1 MRGASAR
8 RVSLFPAAQAGAFS
22 RPQIYRPTRIR
33 ARAWQGQGAYTLLD
47 TTLPVLVKLYDACSG
62 CEVCSWLGLASLAK
76 LPFPDPPDA
85 AFCQHAGQLPLQQL
99 PRSDIC
105 FFTTFQSTSIC
116 RSSPDLRMQRVP
128 FKVSAKNDE
137 VTSCN
142 APSGEQLRTY
152 VLPFIQA
159 YPGQPVAAVAAA
171 TVDLAA
177 LAGDGCCA
185 HAVASMCSPGLSLVA

>member
-1 MRGASAR
+1 M
-8 RVSLFPAAQAGAFS
+8 PAVAAKYAAGWDLPPWPNSHFQTLRMPRFANMPGSYRFSNYLEATFAFS
-22 RPQIYRPTRIR
+22 R
-33 ARAWQGQGAYTLLD
+33 
-47 TTLPVLVKLYDACSG
+47 
-62 CEVCSWLGLASLAK
+62 
-76 LPFPDPPDA
+76 
-85 AFCQHAGQLPLQQL
+85 
-99 PRSDIC
+99 
-105 FFTTFQSTSIC
+105 TTFQSTSIC